1 MGLKVV
7 EVEIDSRYGSR
18 HGSLSHYHQLHIP
31 LHFLNHQHSYFLVFL
46 TLMQNLNLILIL
58 PNAVSD
64 SEDDRWEG
72 FFQVAPTP
80 IKR

>member
-1 MGLKVV
+1 MA
-7 EVEIDSRYGSR
+7 EVEIDSRYVSR
-18 HGSLSHYHQLHIP
+18 HGSLCHYHQLHIP
-31 LHFLNHQHSYFLVFL
+31 LQDMLHFPKHQLSCISESDAE
-46 TLMQNLNLILIL
+46 NLIL

-64 SEDDRWEG
+64 SEDDGWQG